1 MHWIHIQASN
11 IIKYGIFFSKT
22 EEGILSIT
30 AVGLVGQLVQFISCE
45 DISPVLETIGCS
57 AICASR
63 SWRTIIR
70 WIGQLDKKFVV
81 LHIKVFFHIIVL
93 NSLFIPPCSSSESV
107 FVIDIELMS
116 MHANGTGDY
125 PRSFTKCLERW
136 SSSEVVLSAT
146 GENDIMHWMS
156 LDLRSLVL
164 DKRELHFLEYLKRE
178 EK

>member
-45 DISPVLETIGCS
+45 DISPVGETIGCS
-57 AICASR
+57 AICGSR

-81 LHIKVFFHIIVL
+81 LHIEVFFSH
-93 NSLFIPPCSSSESV
+93 NSS
-107 FVIDIELMS
+107 
-116 MHANGTGDY
+116 
-125 PRSFTKCLERW
+125 
-136 SSSEVVLSAT
+136 
-146 GENDIMHWMS
+146 
-156 LDLRSLVL
+156 
-164 DKRELHFLEYLKRE
+164 
-178 EK
+178 